1 MGVVMKNKSQVL
13 GLLGGTLLVLGAFLP
28 VISVPIMGSITY
40 FNNGQGDGII
50 VAALGILT
58 AGLSF
63 ANKFRALFLTG
74 AASLAVIGYSFSNVI
89 LKLND
94 ARAKME
100 DSLQGNPFS
109 GLAEGI
115 MNSIQIQF
123 GWVVLILGVV
133 VTLSSAITSLG
144 KIVQKKE
151 NAENES

>member
-1 MGVVMKNKSQVL
+1 MKNKSQVL